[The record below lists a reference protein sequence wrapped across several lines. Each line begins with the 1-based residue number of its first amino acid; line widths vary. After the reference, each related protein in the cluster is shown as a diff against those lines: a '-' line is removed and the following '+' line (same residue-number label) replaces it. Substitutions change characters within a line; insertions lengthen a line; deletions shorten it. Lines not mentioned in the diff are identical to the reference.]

1 MMLVYAIQYLDKS
14 TKSTAG
20 SSRRPEDGR
29 RRLCAF
35 YIGYLIFEFL
45 SVYILQHFPL
55 VKTVSVFIILWGLV
69 LCLQAASNYPGF
81 IALRAILGML
91 ESAVTLCF
99 VILTSPWCKREEQF
113 LRTSIWLGAN
123 ELGLMVGSF
132 MAYGQAANPP
142 LTIAGWR
149 LIFII
154 TGVFTVVVSI
164 IGTTEFVGCILFGII
179 VHYFQ
184 SRLFM
189 SLVAQLIGFMAT
201 CLLTSGDSNT
211 VNAILLI
218 GDCLGNII

>member
-164 IGTTEFVGCILFGII
+164 IVLRNKKLKRE
-179 VHYFQ
+179 Q
-184 SRLFM
+184 SIE
-189 SLVAQLIGFMAT
+189 A
-201 CLLTSGDSNT
+201 LTDT
-211 VNAILLI
+211 RT
-218 GDCLGNII
+218 